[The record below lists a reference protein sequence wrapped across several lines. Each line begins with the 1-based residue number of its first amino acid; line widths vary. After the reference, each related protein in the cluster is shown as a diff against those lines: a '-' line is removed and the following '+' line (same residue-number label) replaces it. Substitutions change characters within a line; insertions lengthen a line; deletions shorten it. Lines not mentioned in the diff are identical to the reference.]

1 MNIAEL
7 GLTLR
12 DARLARGL
20 TQRDIAKR
28 TGLHPTTVSDFERG
42 ALVELGLTKSIAL
55 FEAVDLELI
64 ARPRGHVRTLDDIA
78 REQRAAATTV
88 VATTRQRGVRR

>member
-7 GLTLR
+7 GLIFR

-20 TQRDIAKR
+20 TQRDVALR

-42 ALVELGLTKSIAL
+42 VLSELGLTKSIAL
-55 FEAVDLELI
+55 LEAVDLELVV
-64 ARPRGHVRTLDDIA
+64 RPRGHVRTLDDIA
-78 REQRAAATTV
+78 QERRVAATTV
-88 VATTRQRGVRR
+88 LGTTRKRVRR

>member
-7 GLTLR
+7 GSAFR
-12 DARLARGL
+12 QARLARGL
-20 TQRDIAKR
+20 TQRDVAGR

-42 ALVELGLTKSIAL
+42 ALSELGVTKSISL
-55 FEAVDLELI
+55 LEAVGLELV

-78 REQRAAATTV
+78 EERRAATTTLPG
-88 VATTRQRGVRR
+88 TTRKRIRR